1 MKECCADAG
10 GPRRERRE
18 ESLIASPECSTVALG
33 QATAH
38 IDAARDSDGR
48 CSDGSLSP
56 KRDAAPHA
64 PHSGLG
70 GGAHV
75 TGDDCCSAKEQEIA
89 ALGAHLG
96 VKRVLQVVL
105 VINLVMFVAEFT
117 AGLLANS
124 TALMA
129 DSVDMLGDALVYILS
144 LYALQRSLRWR
155 AGAAMAKG
163 GIIAAFGIWVMVEAA
178 LKLVNGEAPV
188 AGTMVLF
195 GLMALAA
202 NLTCL
207 TLLYRFRHRDVNMSS
222 TFECSRNDVI
232 ANTGVLLAAAGVYA
246 FDAAWP
252 DILVGAMIAILFF
265 RSAIRVL
272 RQAWPQFR
280 SASPAIAVALG

>member
-1 MKECCADAG
+1 MKECCGDAG
-10 GPRRERRE
+10 GPGREK
-18 ESLIASPECSTVALG
+18 SDKALIISSERSTVPLAPT
-33 QATAH
+33 TARGAVPRDG
-38 IDAARDSDGR
+38 DACCSGSSSDP
-48 CSDGSLSP
+48 SNDTVSHE
-56 KRDAAPHA
+56 PH
-64 PHSGLG
+64 PGPD

-89 ALGAHLG
+89 ALSAHLG

-105 VINLVMFVAEFT
+105 AINLVMFVAEFT
-117 AGLLANS
+117 AGLLSNS

-155 AGAAMAKG
+155 AGAAVAKG
-163 GIIAAFGIWVMVEAA
+163 GIIAAFGIWVMIEAA
-178 LKLVNGEAPV
+178 SKLVNGVTPA
-188 AGTMVLF
+188 AGTMVLL
-195 GLMALAA
+195 GLIALVA

-207 TLLYRFRHRDVNMSS
+207 ALLYRFRHRDVNLSS

-232 ANTGVLLAAAGVYA
+232 ANTGVLLAAGGVYA
-246 FDAAWP
+246 TGAAWP
-252 DILVGAMIAILFF
+252 DILVGAVIAVLFF

-280 SASPAIAVALG
+280 SASPAVAVALD